1 MKIYLDLVIFLNFFF
16 DFLILFGVR
25 VILKKHTR
33 LKRLLLGALVGSL
46 TIFSLFIPFTTI
58 TLFFLKIL
66 LSIIIILVTFGKKG
80 FFQNIV
86 YFYLISIILGGSLYL
101 FNISFFYE
109 NKGLMFYKSGITI
122 NLILIMIVSPIIIY
136 LYVKENK
143 NYKNTYSNIYEV
155 KIYINSKLYQ
165 LKGMLDT
172 GNKLCDPYKKR
183 SVIIL
188 NKNISINTDQ
198 LKFIYVPYKALNTQG
213 VIKCYIPDEVIIDNH
228 VFTNTLIGISKDDI
242 NLEDVDCI
250 LPNKYKEDL

>member
-25 VILKKHTR
+25 VVLKKNTT

-66 LSIIIILVTFGKKG
+66 LSVVIILTTFGKKG
-80 FFQNIV
+80 FFQSIL
-86 YFYLISIILGGSLYL
+86 YFYLISIILGGGLYL
-101 FNISFFYE
+101 FNISFSYE
-109 NKGLMFYKSGITI
+109 NKGLMFYKSGVTI
-122 NLILIMIVSPIIIY
+122 NFILILIVSPIIIY

-155 KIYINSKLYQ
+155 KIYINSKLYK

-172 GNKLCDPYKKR
+172 GNKLCDPYKRR

-188 NKNISINTDQ
+188 NKNISIDTKK
-198 LKFIYVPYKALNTQG
+198 LKSIYVPYKALNTEG
-213 VIKCYIPDEVIIDNH
+213 VIKCYIPDEVIINNH
-228 VFTNTLIGISKDDI
+228 VFTNSLIGISKEDI
-242 NLEDVDCI
+242 NLDDVDCI